1 MSAMDDPRHTFV
13 DWKPHQL
20 FDEYARTQEELT
32 GLRMVLGDL
41 KLRRARGGENG
52 SASIETILRIVLAN
66 ERREEAMR
74 AELMRR
80 GEKV

>member
-1 MSAMDDPRHTFV
+1 MDDPRHAFV
-13 DWKPHQL
+13 DWKPAQL
-20 FDEYARTQEELT
+20 FDEFARTQQELT

-41 KLRRARGGENG
+41 KLRRARGGDTA
-52 SASIETILRIVLAN
+52 SASIETLLRIVLAN

-80 GEKV
+80 GVKV